1 MNVFIFANTSVL
13 GLIRWNSTQLL
24 PLTPLSLLSLQPIAR
39 TRVHC
44 SITDKM
50 QTHFFFV
57 SFVCKTGFTRRP
69 RHHHRH
75 EPSLLVLGPAVMCT
89 ALFSLL
95 LLFRFT
101 FSMFLFASLLHSFF
115 KCIHHMV
122 LLQCVRYGGK
132 KKSRLHYIF
141 VCACKFLLG
150 RKKIKGRKTPLENSW
165 KSRSE
170 KFTPPPTQTC

>member
-1 MNVFIFANTSVL
+1 MKVFIFVNTSVL

-101 FSMFLFASLLHSFF
+101 FSMFLFASLLPSFF

-122 LLQCVRYGGK
+122 LLQCVRYGEKRSPSCITFLFVRVSFYLEGK
-132 KKSRLHYIF
+132 K
-141 VCACKFLLG
+141 
-150 RKKIKGRKTPLENSW
+150 
-165 KSRSE
+165 
-170 KFTPPPTQTC
+170 